1 MRSLVSACWLL
12 IGPMLLAQHG
22 EQGHGA
28 TEPSSKTSVPGHSP
42 KAQHG
47 APQHNAP
54 PTDAAQTN
62 GKGEPVP
69 PTHSAQLLLEP
80 STLLRFVEDSYA
92 RAQRARDKSEPV
104 PAPLPRPSGAG
115 RYVCAV
121 ISCADAGI
129 EPARVLG
136 LDPSFVLVIQNAGA
150 MADRDAA
157 DLLAWAQKEHDLSL
171 CFVLSHE
178 RCASLGA
185 TSGTRDAAAQQTTRR
200 AEERS
205 RAAREVAAARR
216 IRMSAAHAMV
226 QREQLLAALAD
237 APSAHASCE
246 DGAKSPMPSMRVV
259 PALVDP
265 STLRIEWLSQRID
278 SLPIAPVR

>member
-12 IGPMLLAQHG
+12 IGPMLLAQQG
-22 EQGHGA
+22 EQGHGGQDHGEA
-28 TEPSSKTSVPGHSP
+28 DHGNAGHEAPKHSAAPSH
-42 KAQHG
+42 
-47 APQHNAP
+47 APA
-54 PTDAAQTN
+54 TN

-69 PTHSAQLLLEP
+69 PTHAARFELEP
-80 STLLRFVEDSYA
+80 AALLRFVEDSYA
-92 RAQRARDKSEPV
+92 RAPRARDKSEPV

-259 PALVDP
+259 PALVNA
-265 STLRIEWLSQRID
+265 STLRNEWLSQRID